1 MGEQARVIEPKW
13 KGLTA
18 AEVEASR
25 ARHGA
30 NVLTPPER
38 DPIWKQ
44 FLEKFDDPIIRILLL
59 AAAISIAVGAVS
71 GHYAEGIGIIVAI
84 LLATGMAFWNEYKA
98 DREFEVLNRVS
109 DETEVTVIREANT
122 TKVPR
127 RDLVVGDLVILT
139 QGDEVPADG
148 EIVEAVSLQI
158 NESSLTGESVPA
170 EKEVG
175 SGGGPVGE
183 ATAAFPSHRA
193 YRGTMVVDGH
203 GILELFA
210 VGDGTE
216 IGMTNKEAEE
226 ADEEETPLRK
236 QLDRLS
242 KLIGVVGFGV
252 AGLLFVAL
260 VAKGLVRGDL
270 ALAPAQWRVA
280 AAIGAFALIALVRV
294 WLPVVFDLLEILGR
308 EAKRP
313 EWLEREGALPW
324 LQAILGAG
332 AVLALAFVLARVA
345 DLAPPAGMA
354 WLPPEAAGELLG
366 YFMIA
371 VTVIVVAVPEG
382 LAMSVTLSLAYSM
395 RRMMATNN
403 LVRRMHACETI
414 GAATVICT
422 DKTGTLTTNRMHVH
436 HPAFPS
442 LAADGHVP
450 VDGAMLDPAVL
461 IHEAMAANSLATLDR
476 SKTHVEALG
485 NPTEQALLMWLES
498 RGVDYLHPR
507 SAFRLGRQ
515 WTFSTERKFMG
526 TMGQSASLARHVL
539 HLKGAPEILLERC
552 NRILTAQ
559 GIERI
564 DDWLAPIRKELGE
577 FQSRGMRTLG
587 FALRGAEPAEAG
599 GDLEELSTG
608 LVWLGFVAIADPVR
622 AEVPSAI
629 DACRKAG
636 IEVKMVTGDNR
647 ETAQEIARQ
656 IGLVDTAPVEDQHLA
671 GGEFA
676 TMAEDGTRD
685 RAALLRILSRARP
698 SHKLKLVRS
707 LQRAG
712 HVVAVTGD
720 GVNDTFALKQ
730 ADVGLAMGQT
740 GSAVAKEASD
750 IVLLDDS
757 FLSITKAILWGRS
770 LYQNIQRFILF
781 QLTINVAA
789 LGIALVGPFLGVK
802 LPFTVTQMLWVN
814 LIMDTFAALA
824 LAAEPPHTD
833 VMNQPPRDPKAFIV
847 TPEMGR
853 TIVATGGA
861 FMVAMIVFLLWAKE
875 RYPHSTIPGEIDAYG
890 LTLFFTVFVMLQ
902 FWNLFNARCLG
913 LSQSAFKGI
922 LENRGLVIIAAA
934 ILIGQVSIVQLGG
947 TYFRTVPLGAVEWS
961 AIIGGTSVVLWAGE
975 AMRWFTRRR
984 PSAALS

>member
-1 MGEQARVIEPKW
+1 M
-13 KGLTA
+13 
-18 AEVEASR
+18 
-25 ARHGA
+25 
-30 NVLTPPER
+30 TPPKRE
-38 DPIWKQ
+38 PIWKL

-59 AAAISIAVGAVS
+59 AAGISIAVGAVS

-98 DREFEVLNRVS
+98 DREFDSLNRND
-109 DETEVTVIREANT
+109 DEKEITVIREANT

-127 RDLVVGDLVILT
+127 RDLVVGDLVMLA

-148 EIVEAVSLQI
+148 EVVEAVSLQVD
-158 NESSLTGESVPA
+158 ESSLTGEAVAA
-170 EKEVG
+170 EKEVR
-175 SGGGPVGE
+175 SGAESAGDVSS
-183 ATAAFPSHRA
+183 TFPAHRA
-193 YRGTMVVDGH
+193 YRGTEVVDGH
-203 GILELFA
+203 GILELLA
-210 VGDGTE
+210 VGDETE
-216 IGMTNKEAEE
+216 IGRTDKEAEE
-226 ADEEETPLRK
+226 AEEEETPLRK
-236 QLDRLS
+236 QLDRLG

-260 VAKGLVRGDL
+260 VAKGFVRGDL

-280 AAIGAFALIALVRV
+280 IAIGVFSLIGLVRV
-294 WLPVVFDLLEILGR
+294 WLPVVYDFLEIVGV

-313 EWLEREGALPW
+313 AWLESEGALPW

-332 AVLALAFVLARVA
+332 AVTALAFLVAR
-345 DLAPPAGMA
+345 LSGLTPPPGMP

-395 RRMMATNN
+395 RRMIATKN

-422 DKTGTLTTNRMHVH
+422 DKTGTLTTNRMRVH
-436 HPAFPS
+436 HPAFPCLVAES
-442 LAADGHVP
+442 HIP
-450 VDGAMLDPAVL
+450 VDGAPLDPALL
-461 IHEAMAANSLATLDR
+461 IHEAMAANSTATLDR
-476 SKTHVEALG
+476 GGSSVKPIG

-498 RGVDYLHPR
+498 RGVDYLHSR
-507 SAFRLGRQ
+507 SAFRLGKQ

-552 NRILTAQ
+552 NRILTTQ

-564 DDWLAPIRKELGE
+564 DDWLAPIQKELGE

-587 FALRGAEPAEAG
+587 FALRGAEASEAG
-599 GDLEELSTG
+599 GDLEELSMG

-629 DACRKAG
+629 DECRKAG
-636 IEVKMVTGDNR
+636 IGVKMVTGDNR

-656 IGLVDTAPVEDQHLA
+656 IGLVDPAPVEDQHLA

-676 TMAEDGTRD
+676 TMAEDGSRD
-685 RAALLRILSRARP
+685 RAEHLRILSRARP
-698 SHKLKLVRS
+698 SHKLKLVRA
-707 LQRAG
+707 LQKAG

-720 GVNDTFALKQ
+720 GFNDKYALRQ

-740 GSAVAKEASD
+740 GVDAAKEASD
-750 IVLLDDS
+750 IILLDDS

-824 LAAEPPHTD
+824 LAAEPPHAD

-847 TPEMGR
+847 TPAMGR
-853 TIVATGGA
+853 AIVVTGGA
-861 FMVAMIVFLLWAKE
+861 FMAAMIAFLLWAKG
-875 RYPHSTIPGEIDAYG
+875 RFPHPTIPGEIDAYG
-890 LTLFFTVFVMLQ
+890 LTLFFTIFVMLQ

-922 LENRGLVIIAAA
+922 LANRGLVIIAAA
-934 ILIGQVSIVQLGG
+934 ILIGQIAIVQMGG
-947 TYFRTVPLGAVEWS
+947 TYFRTVPLRGPEWA
-961 AIIGGTSVVLWAGE
+961 AIAAGTSLVLWAGE
-975 AMRWFTRRR
+975 AMRWLMRQREAVVV
-984 PSAALS
+984 S